1 MLFRSQGATQYQQV
15 LEQAKTAGAYSLR
28 VNLKRMQIDKAFRNA
43 IINSFLWAGLS
54 FATVLCLIL
63 LLGDAAPLGELWPQ
77 FVTLCQGSFSPI
89 KSLIISIESIALIT
103 AIFFLFRSIA
113 FLTINPI
120 NPIKKKSGDGE
131 KSKVMPMRRIERFEA
146 ALQNKDFKTRFSQ
159 TYRILIVVIAIILA
173 VYYAIPGFFVGI
185 QEIYPVL
192 NAVGGEGVSFSQI
205 GGLIIEI
212 LAIVVVIYLAVKLIR
227 QYFSPEKFTI
237 FALQEPTRLAAK
249 NEQPMIK
256 EPRMEAEFP
265 SAELLFKTVIAKYR
279 PKTTVAAFKKGK
291 KGEVA
296 PIKLP
301 RATQISPKNLLS
313 FTDGGKV
320 LFFLAVAIML
330 FGGYFLNQYR
340 PIDFTAPFYHRL
352 LTFSFIAGVC
362 GALALLT
369 NSNYLHGMFLSV
381 SPMIG
386 VFVVV
391 LLWYGK
397 SSPFFI
403 AEALLTHA
411 IHFMLVAYYVAARK
425 TVNPKDIIISSAAW
439 VIYSVV
445 LFRLIPDFKMIYIF
459 GLLPTLIITIV
470 SGGMMAALMY
480 FIYKPT
486 VGGKLQ

>member
-1 MLFRSQGATQYQQV
+1 
-15 LEQAKTAGAYSLR
+15 
-28 VNLKRMQIDKAFRNA
+28 
-43 IINSFLWAGLS
+43 
-54 FATVLCLIL
+54 
-63 LLGDAAPLGELWPQ
+63 
-77 FVTLCQGSFSPI
+77 
-89 KSLIISIESIALIT
+89 
-103 AIFFLFRSIA
+103 
-113 FLTINPI
+113 
-120 NPIKKKSGDGE
+120 
-131 KSKVMPMRRIERFEA
+131 
-146 ALQNKDFKTRFSQ
+146 
-159 TYRILIVVIAIILA
+159 
-173 VYYAIPGFFVGI
+173 
-185 QEIYPVL
+185 
-192 NAVGGEGVSFSQI
+192 
-205 GGLIIEI
+205 
-212 LAIVVVIYLAVKLIR
+212 
-227 QYFSPEKFTI
+227 
-237 FALQEPTRLAAK
+237 
-249 NEQPMIK
+249 
-256 EPRMEAEFP
+256 MEAEFP

-279 PKTTVAAFKKGK
+279 PKTTVAAFKKAK
-291 KGEVA
+291 KGEVE
-296 PIKLP
+296 PIRLP
-301 RATQISPKNLLS
+301 RAMPISPKNLLS

-425 TVNPKDIIISSAAW
+425 TVNPKDIATSGAVW

-445 LFRLIPDFKMIYIF
+445 LFRLMPDFKMIYIF

-480 FIYKPT
+480 FIHKPT
-486 VGGKLQ
+486 AGGKIQ